1 MAEMLWQSVHK
12 YLFIIIIKY
21 CKTSIHWWHNCF
33 SSYIYWF
40 SLECLEWLIK
50 YSEGDPLIF
59 ANDGMAPI
67 HAAAQA
73 GELECLKWL
82 IRHGGVSITQKAED
96 GATPMHFAAA
106 GGQVAF
112 QQFNFNSFLQKI
124 RTPQIHYSK
133 IVFCLPSMLDCLSK
147 MVS

>member
-1 MAEMLWQSVHK
+1 M
-12 YLFIIIIKY
+12 IIIKY
-21 CKTSIHWWHNCF
+21 CKTGIHWWHNCF
-33 SSYIYWF
+33 SSYMYIYWF

-112 QQFNFNSFLQKI
+112 QQFNFNFTKNKD
-124 RTPQIHYSK
+124 TPNTLFENCFF
-133 IVFCLPSMLDCLSK
+133 VFHLFRLP
-147 MVS
+147 V